1 MDWLRDIERMSY
13 ELGELAPPPPAA
25 SSSSKTFEL
34 RLKFLFSVTLC
45 CK

>member
-1 MDWLRDIERMSY
+1 MDWLTDIERMSY
-13 ELGELAPPPPAA
+13 ELGELAPPPAA

>member
-13 ELGELAPPPPAA
+13 ELGELAPPAA